1 MGRIMGIDY
10 GLKRVGLAVTDS
22 LKLIAT
28 PLGMVENAKLIDFLK
43 KYLSEEPVEAFVIG
57 MPKRL
62 DNTDTHATPHV
73 KGFAKKLK
81 TLFPDCPIY
90 WVDERFT
97 SKIALASMIESGT
110 KKKDRKDKGN
120 IDTISATIILQTY
133 MEKIR

>member
-10 GLKRVGLAVTDS
+10 GLKRVGIAVTDS

-28 PLGMVENAKLIDFLK
+28 PLGMVENAKLFDFLK
-43 KYLSEEPVEAFVIG
+43 KYLSEEPIEAFVIG

-97 SKIALASMIESGT
+97 SKIALASMIENGV

-133 MEKIR
+133 LETIR